1 MPTFIPALPR
11 LSAIVRADASGELT
25 INGTSRPLIAVDAA
39 RLRAGIIAR
48 CAAVGR
54 QVGRPIR
61 LSVVDVTGTY
71 QLGIH
76 PDAYVQILNT
86 DGTVDDAA
94 AEQRVVGNH
103 RAAAAAAHNRSS
115 TTTAPCAA
123 SNHPTTSK
131 QARRRR
137 DPKGSRGND
146 ETTGLQVTPH
156 RRASLFLLQKLD

>member
-11 LSAIVRADASGELT
+11 LSAIVRSDASGELT
-25 INGTSRPLIAVDAA
+25 INGTSRPLVAADAA

-54 QVGRPIR
+54 QVGRPVR

-86 DGTVDDAA
+86 DGTVDDAP
-94 AEQRVVGNH
+94 AEQRVVGESPCRRCGRPQSLNH
-103 RAAAAAAHNRSS
+103 NYCTLCGLKSPHDVEA
-115 TTTAPCAA
+115 
-123 SNHPTTSK
+123 
-131 QARRRR
+131 
-137 DPKGSRGND
+137 GSRLPDGAT
-146 ETTGLQVTPH
+146 EMRGGQ
-156 RRASLFLLQKLD
+156 